1 MDYIE
6 EKTPAG
12 ITIKVLLK
20 SWDYTAFDRNGSVIH
35 SSETGGNVLHK
46 VPVIAFFG
54 KYLVPVVNIDTE
66 LAFYK
71 VIKDEIVIPYNELVH
86 HKRKYL
92 FLKSS
97 EALDL
102 VPVRAIKINSI
113 YNLVRGIE
121 NGIQFN
127 YVVLDKSISQNEI
140 VVIKNRCPSAIII
153 QTGIIGLEEKEY
165 TSENIKE
172 LDTTSVDKIGEAE
185 NEIEKNLNIMSNN
198 PVFLAKIHLKKL
210 ALSNVNQILLDFDI
224 SSLEAE
230 YMLRF
235 IETMLS
241 GKEYNEE
248 VDKARPK
255 LEAQADAFRF
265 YINLVNKNDTEIR
278 KMINGIDNLSK
289 LSSFSTLLAK
299 VKILFSKQEDLLLL
313 TEYENLLF
321 EIKDSFQTK

>member
-6 EKTPAG
+6 QKTPSG
-12 ITIKVLLK
+12 VTIKVIFK
-20 SWDYTAFDRNGSVIH
+20 NWEYTAFNRDGSVIH
-35 SSETGGNVLHK
+35 TNETDGNVLHK

-54 KYLVPVVNIDTE
+54 KYLSPVINIDSE

-71 VIKDEIVIPYNELVH
+71 IIKNEIVIPYLELVH
-86 HKRKYL
+86 NKRKYL

-97 EALDL
+97 ENLDII
-102 VPVRAIKINSI
+102 PVRVFKISSI
-113 YNLVRGIE
+113 FNLVRGIE
-121 NGIQFN
+121 NGILFN
-127 YVVLDKSISQNEI
+127 YILLDKSVSKNEI
-140 VVIKNRCPSAIII
+140 LVIKNRCPSAVII
-153 QTGIIGLEEKEY
+153 QTGIIGDEEENDNKE
-165 TSENIKE
+165 N
-172 LDTTSVDKIGEAE
+172 EANVEEMTEKAIPIE

-235 IETMLS
+235 IETMLTS
-241 GKEYNEE
+241 KENDEE
-248 VDKARPK
+248 VEKARPK

-265 YINLVNKNDTEIR
+265 YINLVNKNDAEIR
-278 KMINGIDNLSK
+278 KLINEINNLNK
-289 LSSFSTLLAK
+289 VSSYSTLLAK
-299 VKILFSKQEDLLLL
+299 VKLLFSKQEDILLL

-321 EIKDSFQTK
+321 EIKDKIQSK